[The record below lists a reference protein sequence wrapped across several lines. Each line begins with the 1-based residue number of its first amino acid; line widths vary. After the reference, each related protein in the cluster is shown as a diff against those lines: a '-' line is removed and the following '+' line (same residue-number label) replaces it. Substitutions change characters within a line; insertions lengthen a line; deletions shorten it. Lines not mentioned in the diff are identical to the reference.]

1 MSKKIINAIKS
12 SGILGAIGS
21 LTVLLFGGWSG
32 TVIGWLMG
40 TAAGFMSCQDQKVYS
55 PKKGATIGS
64 LAGLGLGVWLLVASV
79 VEGVLIRPFS
89 GQSAVALPT
98 TLLYGICS
106 LTIAILTATLMGALQ
121 GLPGGTPAAGNS
133 GDVSFY
139 SNSVSFYRHSGSDWL
154 DCYCSTDSNLYYVG
168 AGFEYYCGFCGFV
181 GFGNIRHFLRSAL
194 TRRLCYLLGS

>member
-55 PKKGATIGS
+55 PKMGATIGS
-64 LAGLGLGVWLLVASV
+64 LAGVGLGVWLLVASV

-98 TLLYGICS
+98 TLLYGV
-106 LTIAILTATLMGALQ
+106 A
-121 GLPGGTPAAGNS
+121 
-133 GDVSFY
+133 V
-139 SNSVSFYRHSGSDWL
+139 W
-154 DCYCSTDSNLYYVG
+154 
-168 AGFEYYCGFCGFV
+168 
-181 GFGNIRHFLRSAL
+181 RSQF
-194 TRRLCYLLGS
+194 